1 MAILATVFGMLG
13 RFAGRVLTTTLGWA
27 GTLLFGRVRKDHQ
40 VILAA
45 VTFGSVVWA
54 ALLVGVIVPDVGTF
68 LLAFVPVPD
77 FIDPLWVRVG
87 MVVAAAVLPLVVGGA
102 ILLLLD
108 SADRPK
114 GRDAVALVLRGYLVT
129 AALAL
134 TLVFLAVV
142 GTVRKA
148 RVLAKRWSDAHIP
161 AVVRPGGYERVVRDL
176 EQALD
181 DADLDVAPCDA
192 PKVLAVPGR
201 LLASV
206 AGRYFSSLVPDRLQQ
221 LTGPG
226 IEVLIHQSD
235 IAISGGKSEVA
246 RARAA
251 IASRLT
257 SSAAYRTTSA
267 EAQTIEER
275 LERLAHDPTHAM
287 AELRWIDDELAT
299 IELDADEWE
308 VLYRIRLQVERDLLS
323 GRPVGTAPGPAGD
336 SGPQRVP
343 EAQPVL
349 VPGPSLGIAATIGA
363 LLLLDIVVTIRE
375 RISGRT

>member
-87 MVVAAAVLPLVVGGA
+87 MVIAAAVLPLVVGGA

-181 DADLDVAPCDA
+181 DADLDVAPRDA

>member
-181 DADLDVAPCDA
+181 DADLDVAPRDA

-308 VLYRIRLQVERDLLS
+308 VLYRIRLQVEQI
-323 GRPVGTAPGPAGD
+323 GRA
-336 SGPQRVP
+336 SC
-343 EAQPVL
+343 
-349 VPGPSLGIAATIGA
+349 
-363 LLLLDIVVTIRE
+363 RE
-375 RISGRT
+375 RV

>member
-181 DADLDVAPCDA
+181 DADLDVAPRDA
-192 PKVLAVPGR
+192 PRVLAVPGR

>member
-1 MAILATVFGMLG
+1 VAILATVFGMLG
-13 RFAGRVLTTTLGWA
+13 RFAGRILTTTLGWA
-27 GTLLFGRVRKDHQ
+27 GVLLFGRVRKDRQ

-45 VTFGSVVWA
+45 ITFGSVVWA

-77 FIDPLWVRVG
+77 FVDPLWVRIA
-87 MVVAAAVLPLVVGGA
+87 MLVAAALLPLVVGGA
-102 ILLLLD
+102 ILLVLD

-134 TLVFLAVV
+134 TLVFLAVI

-161 AVVRPGGYERVVRDL
+161 AVVRPGSYDRVVVDL
-176 EQALD
+176 ERALD
-181 DADLDVAPCDA
+181 DADLSVTSRDA
-192 PKVLAVPGR
+192 PAVLAAPGR
-201 LLASV
+201 MLASV
-206 AGRYFSSLVPDRLQQ
+206 AGTYFRSLVPDRLKQ
-221 LTGPG
+221 LTGSG

-257 SSAAYRTTSA
+257 STAVYRTTSA
-267 EAQTIEER
+267 EAQAIEHR
-275 LERLAHDPTHAM
+275 LEMLAHDPSNAW
-287 AELRWIDDELAT
+287 AELRWVDEELAT

-308 VLYRIRLQVERDLLS
+308 VLYRIRLQVERDLLT

-336 SGPQRVP
+336 SGPRRPP
-343 EAQPVL
+343 EAQPGL
-349 VPGPSLGIAATIGA
+349 VPSTSLGIAAAIGA
-363 LLLLDIVVTIRE
+363 LLLLDVVVTIRE
-375 RISGRT
+375 RIAGRT